1 MHIAH
6 VAVHSISEVSNLDWA
21 FVIVLKSRCSAL
33 QISDADKITQKAKN
47 LLMSFSESILIKIK
61 TNIAETV
68 FPRITVADKQAV
80 ILLV

>member
-1 MHIAH
+1 
-6 VAVHSISEVSNLDWA
+6 
-21 FVIVLKSRCSAL
+21 
-33 QISDADKITQKAKN
+33 
-47 LLMSFSESILIKIK
+47 MSFSESISIKIK